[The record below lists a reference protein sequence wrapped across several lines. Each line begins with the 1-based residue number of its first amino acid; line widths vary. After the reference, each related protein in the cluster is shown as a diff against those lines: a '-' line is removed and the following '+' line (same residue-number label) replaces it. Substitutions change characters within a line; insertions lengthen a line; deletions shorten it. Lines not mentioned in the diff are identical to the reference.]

1 MKGQH
6 AMSEPSLVVFDQAI
20 AAASPAGS
28 CVLAE
33 IAGLAETRRVTVF
46 SERCEIAEPGR
57 IDWVRVPLPKGPL
70 VLRYV
75 AFQLLA
81 PVLYAVWRLRGGKA
95 AQVQTT
101 QGQYTGADI
110 AYAHFC
116 HGAYLAGP
124 WKSSPVRGVRRLA
137 RRLNHGF
144 NAFFEKRAFHR
155 ASRVVVPSLGLARE
169 LSLQYPAVAERIVT
183 IANPV
188 DIARFAPQAD
198 FDRAGLRASVGLRP
212 EAVVFGFMALGD
224 FARKGLGLVIEAL
237 AGLPAEQRQRAQV
250 LVIGGQPR
258 EIDEYRALAARHGVA
273 DAVVFVGLQKDVRPY
288 LWASDVFAF
297 PSLYEIFSLAILQA
311 AAAGLPTIVSQ
322 GLYGAEEF
330 VRDSE
335 NGWLVPRTAE
345 GVRAAMAQAVAERGR
360 LPAWAAAAQA
370 AVKQYSREAFV
381 AKWKQLYD
389 ALDRPAAVAAQMAGG
404 RG

>member
-155 ASRVVVPSLGLARE
+155 ASRVTHTHLRE
-169 LSLQYPAVAERIVT
+169 ML
-183 IANPV
+183 
-188 DIARFAPQAD
+188 
-198 FDRAGLRASVGLRP
+198 LRSSFNIHHSR
-212 EAVVFGFMALGD
+212 
-224 FARKGLGLVIEAL
+224 
-237 AGLPAEQRQRAQV
+237 
-250 LVIGGQPR
+250 
-258 EIDEYRALAARHGVA
+258 
-273 DAVVFVGLQKDVRPY
+273 
-288 LWASDVFAF
+288 
-297 PSLYEIFSLAILQA
+297 
-311 AAAGLPTIVSQ
+311 
-322 GLYGAEEF
+322 
-330 VRDSE
+330 
-335 NGWLVPRTAE
+335 LVPAR
-345 GVRAAMAQAVAERGR
+345 RAFLHMDAATGPFKEKRG
-360 LPAWAAAAQA
+360 
-370 AVKQYSREAFV
+370 
-381 AKWKQLYD
+381 
-389 ALDRPAAVAAQMAGG
+389 
-404 RG
+404 